1 MRESEVQDSGW
12 LVRGCGTHLKVSESF
27 PIGEDRE
34 KFRRRRKGTI
44 ELPCEACHQ
53 LHQYHLKDAEVFIEP
68 E

>member
-1 MRESEVQDSGW
+1 MPNAYWGFKCK
-12 LVRGCGTHLKVSESF
+12 GCGTHLKVSKSF

-34 KFRRRRKGTI
+34 KFRIRRKETI

-53 LHQYHLKDAEVFIEP
+53 LHQYDPKDAEVFIEP